1 MANPIRYF
9 PCPACGSALSMNS
22 SRMITA
28 TVREQYAQCANEHC
42 GAGFLI
48 RSEVANQLSPPAD
61 LFAKK
66 TSTVP
71 TFADTDKQALDLA
84 IEFLGRSW
92 KSQKSTNDRHI
103 ECRNY
108 LQEHLPIST
117 DRADLFVSLALAD
130 WDSVGL
136 ERWGIDEMIK
146 SGRTAVVVNED
157 MTKQHVIS
165 LRELTELI
173 QEKQKQ
179 KQLLL

>member
-28 TVREQYAQCANEHC
+28 TVREQYAQCANKHC

-48 RSEVANQLSPPAD
+48 RSEIASQLSPPAD
-61 LFAKK
+61 LFAPK
-66 TSTVP
+66 TNTLPAFS
-71 TFADTDKQALDLA
+71 DTDKIAFDLA

-92 KSQKSTNDRHI
+92 QSQKSKDERHI

-108 LQEHLPIST
+108 LQEHLKISNE
-117 DRADLFVSLALAD
+117 RADLFISLAFAD
-130 WDSVGL
+130 WDSAGL
-136 ERWGIDEMIK
+136 ERWGVDRTINTN
-146 SGRTAVVVNED
+146 RTAVVVNEG
-157 MTKQHVIS
+157 MSKQHVVS

-173 QEKQKQ
+173 QAKQKHT
-179 KQLLL
+179 LL